1 MYHIRGRERGEREN
15 EKMMMNVKV
24 NKHTNIPD
32 LMCLPKQSFNAL
44 SQLPGI
50 VGLK

>member
-1 MYHIRGRERGEREN
+1 
-15 EKMMMNVKV
+15 MNVKV

-32 LMCLPKQSFNAL
+32 LICLPKQSFNAL
-44 SQLPGI
+44 SPLTQLPGI